1 MLYLCLIFYFILL
14 GLVEFFLGL
23 PQSGGEC
30 LGRSLVSIW
39 DRALRGGVLVLG
51 GFLLVLGGRFISGG
65 GMGFGYDCMEFSGF
79 LIFSSFLGSQVL
91 SSFATCEATHI
102 YNMFINNNHAS
113 FHLWWQKNL
122 VKHQKFSEH
131 YDHDCRIAWKIFYYF

>member
-1 MLYLCLIFYFILL
+1 MCLIFYFILL
-14 GLVEFFLGL
+14 GLAEFFLGL
-23 PQSGGEC
+23 PQSRGEC

-39 DRALRGGVLVLG
+39 DRALQG
-51 GFLLVLGGRFISGG
+51 GFLFYGVFCWCWGGFISGG
-65 GMGFGYDCMEFSGF
+65 GLGFGYDCMGFSGF